1 MRRGT
6 QVKHKQTRSHTQ
18 CQGFRRYVCVC
29 MLEVLAR
36 DPHHKQFLQEV
47 RFGFSGGGGSQRLQ
61 YPLIEEYTSNH
72 IRGPTIF
79 LRDIPELR
87 DIGVSGFFGARGF

>member
-1 MRRGT
+1 
-6 QVKHKQTRSHTQ
+6 
-18 CQGFRRYVCVC
+18 

-36 DPHHKQFLQEV
+36 DPHHSSFCK
-47 RFGFSGGGGSQRLQ
+47 RFVLGSVGGGGSQRLQ